1 MKVFW
6 ENKMKYTAFISYNS
20 KDDRWAK
27 WLQRKLEAYS
37 IPVVIRNEQYEVVRR
52 EEKPEKLRV
61 FRYKAD
67 LNTVSLNE
75 GLAKELDD
83 ARWLIVICSPNSAKS
98 AWVGKEIQH
107 FLDTGRRD
115 YILPFIVSG
124 TSYSGDEN
132 ECLNP
137 VLKAAFPEGDI
148 LGVNINDYGDD
159 PRIYRKRKALV
170 RTVSMLIEVP
180 DAYSYL
186 WNRYRLRF
194 WEGVALKATGT
205 AATVVLL
212 LWAWHYNAEFDTQIR
227 LNDITPVNPYLPTPD
242 SLKVV
247 LTLDNEEKTLVLTET
262 DGAGVY
268 KNLPGR
274 FANKEARLTFEAEG
288 YEPVD
293 KVVTLQRNG
302 KVSLNIH
309 RDDTYGVLA
318 GTIIDEKGQPIGGA
332 TVEAEGVTCTSQED
346 GSFKLFIPIERQ
358 KPCPHVRISKV
369 GYRTEEYSH
378 QGVGLNWQVMLQ
390 KGERKQENGNG

>member
-1 MKVFW
+1 
-6 ENKMKYTAFISYNS
+6 MKYSAFISYNS
-20 KDDRWAK
+20 KDDQWAK
-27 WLQRKLEAYS
+27 WLQRKLEAYN
-37 IPVVIRNEQYEVVRR
+37 IPVVIKNDQDEVVRR
-52 EEKPEKLRV
+52 ADKSEKLRV
-61 FRYKAD
+61 FRYRAD

-75 GLAKELDD
+75 GLAKELDE

-107 FLDTGRRD
+107 FIDTGRRD
-115 YILPFIVSG
+115 HILPFIVDG

-132 ECLNP
+132 DCLNP
-137 VLKAAFPEGDI
+137 VLKAAFPDGDI
-148 LGVNINDYGDD
+148 LGVSINDYGDD
-159 PRIYRKRKALV
+159 LRIYHKRKALV
-170 RTVSMLIEVP
+170 KTVSLLIEVP
-180 DAYSYL
+180 NAYSYL
-186 WNRYRLRF
+186 WNRYHMRYR
-194 WEGVALKATGT
+194 EGVAVKAAGT
-205 AATVVLL
+205 VAILMSLL
-212 LWAWHYNAEFDTQIR
+212 LAWHYNAEFDTQIR
-227 LNDITPVNPYLPTPD
+227 LNDMTPTNPSLPTPD

-247 LTLDNEEKTLVLTET
+247 LMLDNEEKIMVLTET
-262 DGAGVY
+262 DGTGTY

-332 TVEAEGVTCTSQED
+332 TVEAEGVTCTSNED
-346 GSFKLFIPIERQ
+346 GSFKLFIPNEKQ
-358 KPCPHVRISKV
+358 KPCPQVRISKA
-369 GYRTEEYSH
+369 GYQAEEYTH
-378 QGVGLNWQVMLQ
+378 QGIGLNWQVMLQ

>member
-1 MKVFW
+1 
-6 ENKMKYTAFISYNS
+6 MKYTAFISYNS

-37 IPVVIRNEQYEVVRR
+37 MPVVIRNEKDEVVRR
-52 EEKPEKLRV
+52 EEKPKKLRV
-61 FRYKAD
+61 FRYRAD

-98 AWVGKEIQH
+98 TWVGKEIQH

-115 YILPFIVSG
+115 HILPFIVSG

-137 VLKAAFPEGDI
+137 VLKAAFPDGDI
-148 LGVNINDYGDD
+148 LGVNIDDYGDD

-186 WNRYRLRF
+186 WNRYRMRF
-194 WEGVALKATGT
+194 WEGVALKT
-205 AATVVLL
+205 AGAAAIVLLL

-227 LNDITPVNPYLPTPD
+227 LNDITPANPNLPAPD
-242 SLKVV
+242 SLKVM
-247 LTLDNEEKTLVLTET
+247 LTLDNEEKLLVLTET
-262 DGAGVY
+262 DGTGTY

-274 FANKEARLTFEAEG
+274 FANQEARLTFEAEG

-293 KVVTLQRNG
+293 TVVALQRNG
-302 KVSLNIH
+302 KVCLNIH

-318 GTIIDEKGQPIGGA
+318 GTVIDEKGQPVGGA
-332 TVEAEGVTCTSQED
+332 TVEVEGLTCTSQED
-346 GSFKLFIPIERQ
+346 GSFKLNIPIEKQ
-358 KPCPHVRISKV
+358 KPCPHVRISKA
-369 GYRTEEYSH
+369 GYQTEEYTRQS
-378 QGVGLNWQVMLQ
+378 VGLNWQVMLQ
-390 KGERKQENGNG
+390 K

>member
-1 MKVFW
+1 
-6 ENKMKYTAFISYNS
+6 MKYTAFISYNS

-37 IPVVIRNEQYEVVRR
+37 MPVVIRNEKDEVVKR
-52 EEKPEKLRV
+52 EDKPKKFRV
-61 FRYKAD
+61 FRYRAD

-83 ARWLIVICSPNSAKS
+83 ARWLIVIRSPNSAKS

-115 YILPFIVSG
+115 HILPFIVSG

-137 VLKAAFPEGDI
+137 VLKAAFPDGDI
-148 LGVNINDYGDD
+148 LGVNIDDYGDD

-186 WNRYRLRF
+186 WNRYRMRF
-194 WEGVALKATGT
+194 WEGVALKAIGAT
-205 AATVVLL
+205 AIVLL
-212 LWAWHYNAEFDTQIR
+212 LIWAWHYNAEFDTQIR
-227 LNDITPVNPYLPTPD
+227 LNDTTPTNSLPTPD
-242 SLKVV
+242 SLKIM
-247 LTLDNEEKTLVLTET
+247 LTLDNEEKTLVLTKT
-262 DGAGVY
+262 DGTGTY

-274 FANKEARLTFEAEG
+274 FANQEARLTFVAEG

-293 KVVTLQRNG
+293 TVVTLQRNG
-302 KVSLNIH
+302 EVSLNIH
-309 RDDTYGVLA
+309 RDYTYGVLA
-318 GTIIDEKGQPIGGA
+318 GTIIDEQGKPVSGA
-332 TVEAEGVTCTSQED
+332 TVEAEGLTCTSQED
-346 GSFKLFIPIERQ
+346 GSFILHIPMEKQ
-358 KPCPHVRISKV
+358 KPCPHVRITKT
-369 GYRTEEYSH
+369 GYQTEEYTR
-378 QGVGLNWQVMLQ
+378 QGVGPNWQVMLM
-390 KGERKQENGNG
+390 R